1 MNTNSVNIKQV
12 TRIKIV
18 MVAFLA
24 LSIVSAYATLGIYNN
39 GKNTGRTKGKL
50 LSQQSVIKPGT
61 FTLKSGYL
69 FRGGQL
75 PATTKPVYLNLNT
88 VATYQIG
95 KTTYTVPLKKQFL
108 MGKVVINPR

>member
-1 MNTNSVNIKQV
+1 MNKSVNIRRI
-12 TRIKIV
+12 TRTAVV
-18 MVAFLA
+18 MVSL
-24 LSIVSAYATLGIYNN
+24 LIVSTVSAYATLGVYTS
-39 GKNTGRTKGKL
+39 GKNVDKPNSKL
-50 LSQQSVIKPGT
+50 FAQQTVLKPGT

-75 PATTKPVYLNLNT
+75 ITTSKPVYLNLNT
-88 VATYQIG
+88 VATYQVG